1 MAGLRRR
8 GTVTSTSANEIAT
21 QTVVHS
27 DGGRIAA
34 VVSLI
39 ALIFSAYSLW
49 ETSLKQA
56 ELNVYVTGVVTYGR
70 DSSDDDFIRPARG
83 FEVFAVPVTVANAGA
98 RDAAVLS
105 FQLEVKNPQT
115 GLSGRFEATYTAD
128 ATYFASHDNQRT
140 GARRPKTP
148 FCALVVAG
156 RSAWTGTILFYPVS
170 YSNENALTP
179 LVKVQAKAD
188 ELRAQNANL
197 EQLNAYNETVITQ
210 NANVEVTLK
219 LVAPQPSNWLD
230 RALTAPVPPITLTLA
245 MPDIPDR
252 RLSGE
257 LVRLRSAAAR
267 L

>member
-1 MAGLRRR
+1 
-8 GTVTSTSANEIAT
+8 
-21 QTVVHS
+21 
-27 DGGRIAA
+27 
-34 VVSLI
+34 
-39 ALIFSAYSLW
+39 
-49 ETSLKQA
+49 
-56 ELNVYVTGVVTYGR
+56 
-70 DSSDDDFIRPARG
+70 
-83 FEVFAVPVTVANAGA
+83 
-98 RDAAVLS
+98 
-105 FQLEVKNPQT
+105 
-115 GLSGRFEATYTAD
+115 
-128 ATYFASHDNQRT
+128 
-140 GARRPKTP
+140 
-148 FCALVVAG
+148 VVAG

-210 NANVEVTLK
+210 NANVDVTLK